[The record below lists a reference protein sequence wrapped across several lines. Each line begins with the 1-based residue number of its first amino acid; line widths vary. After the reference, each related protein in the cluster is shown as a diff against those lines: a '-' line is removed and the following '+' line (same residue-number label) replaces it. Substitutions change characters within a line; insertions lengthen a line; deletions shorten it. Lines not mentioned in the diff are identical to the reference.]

1 MLHFT
6 ERNPTA
12 LACVNAL
19 WLSRVQLFA
28 TPGTVACQTPLS
40 MEFSRQKYWNGVSF
54 PSPGDL
60 PNTGIKLTSPALA
73 GRFFTRVTWGAQ
85 LLFSSQQ
92 ILFSKCKCDKFY
104 LQSTQQTI
112 SSPETAYILC
122 WHVLELIRVAKFMSH
137 TRGHQQRILDV

>member
-1 MLHFT
+1 MKRKVLHFT

-12 LACVNAL
+12 LCMCE
-19 WLSRVQLFA
+19 RF
-28 TPGTVACQTPLS
+28 VAQSCPTLCNPRDCSLPDS
-40 MEFSRQKYWNGVSF
+40 SVHGIFKAKILEWVSF

-60 PNTGIKLTSPALA
+60 PNTGIKLTSPALV
-73 GRFFTRVTWGAQ
+73 GRFFTRVSWGAQ

-137 TRGHQQRILDV
+137 TRGHQQ